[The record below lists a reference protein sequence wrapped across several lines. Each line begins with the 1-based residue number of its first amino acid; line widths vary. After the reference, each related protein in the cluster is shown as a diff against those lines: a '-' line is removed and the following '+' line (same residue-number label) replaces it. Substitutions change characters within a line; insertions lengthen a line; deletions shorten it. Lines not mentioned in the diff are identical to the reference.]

1 MTDPTPSLIDRLSTP
16 AETGLDFSLLMPLL
30 QLLANGEPVEI
41 SALACEAGLAADQV
55 NDRLAAVPDTEYDDA
70 GRIIGQ
76 GLTLRPTDHRFTIEG
91 QELYTWC
98 ALDTLIFPKLLDRA
112 AHVESTSPSSG
123 QTIRVTVGSSGVT
136 AVEPTAA
143 VVSLVNPE
151 DMTSIRSS
159 FCNQVHYFTSPED
172 ARPWLEA
179 HPDGELLP
187 VADAYQLGATLTRAA
202 LDQPAATP
210 GSAPSTSSC

>member
-1 MTDPTPSLIDRLSTP
+1 MHRRGDSRTASPSR
-16 AETGLDFSLLMPLL
+16 
-30 QLLANGEPVEI
+30 
-41 SALACEAGLAADQV
+41 SAHCPRARNHRRPGDG
-55 NDRLAAVPDTEYDDA
+55 RLAAVPDTEYDDA

-76 GLTLRPTDHRFTIEG
+76 GLTLRPTDHRFTVNG

-98 ALDTLIFPKLLDRA
+98 ALDTLIFPTLLDRA
-112 AHVESTSPSSG
+112 AQVESTSPSSG
-123 QTIRVTVGSSGVT
+123 QTILVTVGPSGVT

-172 ARPWLEA
+172 AHPWLEA
-179 HPDGELLP
+179 HPDGELHP

-202 LDQPAATP
+202 LEQRPPPP
-210 GSAPSTSSC
+210 GSALSTAPCCTD